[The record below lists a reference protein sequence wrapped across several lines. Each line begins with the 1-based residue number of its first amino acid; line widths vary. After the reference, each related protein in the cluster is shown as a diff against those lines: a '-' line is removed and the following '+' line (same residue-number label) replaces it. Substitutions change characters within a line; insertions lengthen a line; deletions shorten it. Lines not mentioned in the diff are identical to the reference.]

1 MARVER
7 MRELLAGPLDMEHVK
22 EKTAAGWRLVALE
35 WRRQINGEGPDPES
49 RDRDDVPYGLR
60 VAPDCMGLEEDP
72 REKEALMLM
81 MELLIQDRP
90 FSQVAAELNQRDFR
104 TRKGTPWSPV
114 SVFSMLPRLIEVGP
128 QMFSSD
134 EWESRRQRLQKAI

>member
-7 MRELLAGPLDMEHVK
+7 MRELLAGPLDLEHVK

-35 WRRQINGEGPDPES
+35 WRRQINGEGPEPEP
-49 RDRDDVPYGLR
+49 RDDVPYGLR

-72 REKEALMLM
+72 LEKEVLTLM
-81 MELLIQDRP
+81 MELLIQDSS
-90 FSQVAAELNQRDFR
+90 FSKVANELNDRNYR
-104 TRKGTPWSPV
+104 TRRGIPWSPI
-114 SVFSMLPRLIEVGP
+114 SVFNMLPRLIEVGP

-134 EWESRRQRLQKAI
+134 EWEARRQHFQKQV